1 VLAYKA
7 SNVSFEAGK
16 RKPEMTKSRRQFDG
30 GTASSQE
37 IFAAGAR
44 FSSGKNYPAISK
56 IGQGIGRF
64 PLESAGYDDIA
75 N

>member
-1 VLAYKA
+1 
-7 SNVSFEAGK
+7 
-16 RKPEMTKSRRQFDG
+16 MTKSRRQFDG